1 MKKGVR
7 EMSKIVK
14 GKRVFEVTYE
24 KSRNLFIVPDG
35 TKNWEAELN
44 GNSLEVGGKL
54 LMNLTEDESQELKV
68 MRYDIRNANKKED
81 EYSEFTTL
89 SSVERQEKAE
99 KMNNWLEKRQGYRIS
114 END

>member
-24 KSRNLFIVPDG
+24 KSRNTFIIPDG

-44 GNSLEVGGKL
+44 GNRLEVGGKL
-54 LMNLTEDESQELKV
+54 LMKLTEDESQELKV
-68 MRYDIRNANKKED
+68 MRFDIRNADKIEE
-81 EYSEFTTL
+81 EYSDFTTL
-89 SSVERQEKAE
+89 SSVERQEQAD
-99 KMNNWLEKRQGYRIS
+99 KMTKYLEKIQGYRIS